1 MILVGVRG
9 MGVLDGLKVLDLSWG
24 VSGPA
29 TAMLLA
35 DNGADVT
42 RIERPG
48 TDPFDGWLD
57 GKVYNRGKRSAVLDL
72 TDTDDLARFRK
83 LAANADVLI
92 ESFAPGVTQ
101 RLGVDYD
108 TLSADNPRLVYCTVT
123 GYGSESR
130 FAGRPGIDQLVAAR
144 LGYQW
149 ETRAWPGSAA
159 DHVAGVDLLGDSTE
173 FSEEDKH
180 WLKRHGPVVTATPSP
195 SIAAAYLATLG
206 ISGALRAREHTGRG
220 QHVETSLL
228 QGIFHY
234 QCCAWQRYED
244 DSNDGMLGS
253 IMESS
258 PGVGL
263 MSGPWSFYECA
274 DGNWVNNWGGGGAG
288 WAKVAGAGDELVGP
302 TREELMASGSISAGR
317 GSPEDTLRARM
328 EVIPIF
334 KKFPAAEWVRVA
346 AEAGI
351 AMQPVRA
358 PEDSHADPALVKQGS
373 IVEVE
378 DPELGKLRQTGLAYR
393 MHKTPGHVRGG
404 AARRGEHTDAVKAE
418 ADAAPAPSPT
428 PAPNG
433 TQMRGPLD
441 GIRVLDLGV
450 AVAGPWCGE
459 LLAQLGATLIK
470 IDPPRQKFWL
480 ATKMAK
486 AVNRSKRHLALDIKQ
501 PGGAETIAE
510 LVKQA
515 DVFIT
520 NMRTQA
526 ASKLG
531 LDYDSLSALNPGLVY
546 CHTAGF
552 DDSRARLAGNDQVS
566 NTLAGTCWED
576 GGMVNGGKPY
586 FHSGSGGDL
595 GNGSLGAIAI
605 VQALYHRDKTGEGQE
620 LDTNIVNAGLFACA
634 RVYSGTDG
642 TRFEHPSLDADLLG
656 LSARYGVYEC
666 SGAEW
671 LCLAA
676 LTDAHW
682 DGLTSVIP
690 KLANDDRFAT
700 ADSRKAND
708 PALRNA
714 LEGEFA
720 GDTADNWFRKLD
732 AAGVPCE
739 VSSIEFGQQV
749 FDDAEMIDRE
759 LVVTREGQLRHGRV
773 EMFGR
778 LLNFSDTKPDILGP
792 PAEPGQHSREILR
805 EFGFDDDAIDKLV
818 ANSAVIEYSE
828 T

>member
-1 MILVGVRG
+1 
-9 MGVLDGLKVLDLSWG
+9 
-24 VSGPA
+24 
-29 TAMLLA
+29 
-35 DNGADVT
+35 
-42 RIERPG
+42 
-48 TDPFDGWLD
+48 
-57 GKVYNRGKRSAVLDL
+57 VLDL
-72 TDTDDLARFRK
+72 TDAPDADRLRK
-83 LAANADVLI
+83 LAATADVLV
-92 ESFAPGVTQ
+92 ESFEPGVTT
-101 RLGVDYD
+101 RLGIDYD
-108 TLSADNPRLVYCTVT
+108 TLATRNPRLIYCSITA
-123 GYGSESR
+123 YGARSGL
-130 FAGRPGIDQLVAAR
+130 AGRPGIDQLVAAR
-144 LGYQW
+144 AGYQW
-149 ETRAWPGSAA
+149 ETRAWPGTAA
-159 DHVAGVDLLGDSTE
+159 EHVAGVDLLGDSTE

-180 WLKRHGPVVTATPSP
+180 WLKRHGPVMTATPSP

-206 ISGALRAREHTGRG
+206 ISGAIRAREHTGRG

-244 DSNDGMLGS
+244 DANAGMLGS

-274 DGNWVNNWGGGGAG
+274 DGNWVNNWGGGGSA
-288 WAKVAGAGDELVGP
+288 WAKVAGAGDTLVGP
-302 TREELMASGSISAGR
+302 TREEMMAAGSIGAGR
-317 GSPEDTLRARM
+317 GTPEETLRARL
-328 EVIPIF
+328 EVVPLF

-346 AEAGI
+346 AERGI

-358 PEDSHADPALVKQGS
+358 PEDSHADDALVAQGS
-373 IVEVE
+373 IVEVD
-378 DPELGKLRQTGLAYR
+378 DPDLGRLRQSGLVYR

-404 AARRGEHTDAVKAE
+404 AARVGEHTDAVRAE
-418 ADAAPAPSPT
+418 ADAAPDVAPQDAPSG
-428 PAPNG
+428 AA
-433 TQMRGPLD
+433 MRGPLD
-441 GIRVLDLGV
+441 GVVVLDLGV

-470 IDPPRQKFWL
+470 VDPPRQNFWL

-486 AVNRSKRHLALDIKQ
+486 AVNRSKRHLQLDIKQ
-501 PGGAETIAE
+501 PGGTETIAE
-510 LVKQA
+510 LVKRA

-531 LDYDSLSALNPGLVY
+531 LDYASLAKLNPGLVY

-552 DDSRARLAGNDQVS
+552 DDSRATLAGNDQVS
-566 NTLAGTCWED
+566 NSVAGTCWED
-576 GGMVNGGKPY
+576 GGMHNGGKPY

-634 RVYSGTDG
+634 RVYSGADG
-642 TRFEHPSLDADLLG
+642 TRYEHPSLDAELLG
-656 LSARYGVYEC
+656 VSARYGLYEC
-666 SGAEW
+666 RGETW

-682 DGLTSVIP
+682 DALTSVIP
-690 KLANDDRFAT
+690 KLAGDDRFAT
-700 ADSRKAND
+700 AAARTAND
-708 PALRNA
+708 PALRNL
-714 LEGEFA
+714 LEGELA
-720 GDTADNWFRKLD
+720 GDTAANWFAELD

-739 VSSIEFGQQV
+739 VSAIDFGQQV
-749 FDDAEMIDRE
+749 FDDPEVIERE
-759 LVVTREGQLRHGRV
+759 LIVTRPGQLRHGTV

-778 LLNFSDTKPDILGP
+778 LLNFSDTTPEILGP

-805 EFGFDDDAIDKLV
+805 EFGLADDAIDQLV
-818 ANSAVIEYSE
+818 ADGAVIEYATE
-828 T
+828 G

>member
-1 MILVGVRG
+1 
-9 MGVLDGLKVLDLSWG
+9 MGVLDGLTVLDLSWG

-48 TDPFDGWLD
+48 VDPFAGWLD

-72 TDTDDLARFRK
+72 TDADDVARFRK
-83 LAANADVLI
+83 LAATADVVI
-92 ESFAPGVTQ
+92 ESFAPGVTKK
-101 RLGVDYD
+101 LGIDFD
-108 TLSADNPRLVYCTVT
+108 ALAASNPRLVYCSIT
-123 GYGSESR
+123 GYGAESR
-130 FAGRPGIDQLVAAR
+130 FADRPGIDQLVAASI
-144 LGYQW
+144 GYQW

-173 FSEEDKH
+173 FSEQDKH
-180 WLKRHGPVVTATPSP
+180 WLKRHGPVMTATPSP

-274 DGNWVNNWGGGGAG
+274 DGTWVCNWGGGGSA
-288 WAKVAGAGDELVGP
+288 WARIAGAGDELEGP
-302 TREELMASGSISAGR
+302 TREEMQASGSISAGR
-317 GSPEDTLRARM
+317 ASPEDTLRARL

-358 PEDSHADPALVKQGS
+358 PEQSHADPALVAQGS
-373 IVEVE
+373 IVEVD
-378 DPELGKLRQTGLAYR
+378 DPELGRLRQSGLVYR

-418 ADAAPAPSPT
+418 ADAAAEPSRSSPA
-428 PAPNG
+428 AG
-433 TQMRGPLD
+433 VGVQLKGPLA
-441 GIRVLDLGV
+441 GVTVLDLGV

-470 IDPPRQKFWL
+470 VDPPRQNFWL

-486 AVNRSKRHLALDIKQ
+486 AVNRSKRHLALDIKA

-510 LVKQA
+510 LVKRS

-531 LDYDSLSALNPGLVY
+531 LDYESLAKLNPGLVY

-566 NTLAGTCWED
+566 NSVAGTCFED
-576 GGMVNGGKPY
+576 GGMANGGKPY

-605 VQALYHRDKTGEGQE
+605 VQALYHRDKTGVGQE

-634 RVYSGTDG
+634 RVYSGADG
-642 TRFEHPSLDADLLG
+642 TRYDHPSLDPELLG

-666 SGAEW
+666 SGESW

-676 LTDAHW
+676 LRDADW
-682 DGLTSVIP
+682 DALTTVIP
-690 KLANDDRFAT
+690 KLAADDRFAT
-700 ADSRKAND
+700 ADARKEND
-708 PALRNA
+708 PALRNL

-720 GDTADNWFRKLD
+720 SDHATNWFARLD

-739 VSSIEFGQQV
+739 ISAIDFGQHV
-749 FDDAEMIDRE
+749 FDDAEMIERE
-759 LVVTREGQLRHGRV
+759 LVVTRDGQLRHGRV

-778 LLNFSDTKPDILGP
+778 LLNFSDTVPDILGP

-805 EFGFDDDAIDKLV
+805 EFGFDDDSIDKLV
-818 ANSAVIEYSE
+818 ADSAVIEYAE
-828 T
+828 KG